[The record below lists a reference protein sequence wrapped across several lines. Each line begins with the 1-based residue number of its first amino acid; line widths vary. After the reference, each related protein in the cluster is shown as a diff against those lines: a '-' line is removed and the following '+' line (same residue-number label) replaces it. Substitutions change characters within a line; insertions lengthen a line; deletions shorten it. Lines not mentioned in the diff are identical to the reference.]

1 MVLLTR
7 LGIAFTALFGLILI
21 LSIALVALQ
30 RRRQRQRHSP
40 SPYAIQDT
48 YASSLSVNSPG
59 AGKAWLLPMSTRD
72 VICVEDKRYASS
84 SSMALESCTPSSTR
98 STLVLSDSFR
108 SSDISE
114 KRSASETWRIVME
127 KVRALLSAKRANT
140 HQVPEIRI
148 TFPDELT
155 QDDEETLYYAT
166 ISEADNASNESDKPQ
181 QKVMQGRRRPRIVVV
196 QMSESGSGAAFVRDV
211 VEDEQA
217 EISMCGKTTPRHL
230 ENIDLDTVGGLR
242 EK

>member
-7 LGIAFTALFGLILI
+7 LGIAFTALFGLFLI
-21 LSIALVALQ
+21 LSVALVALQ
-30 RRRQRQRHSP
+30 RRRRQRHSP

-72 VICVEDKRYASS
+72 VICIEDKRYTSS
-84 SSMALESCTPSSTR
+84 SSMALDSCTPSSTR
-98 STLVLSDSFR
+98 STLAVSDSFR
-108 SSDISE
+108 SSGISE
-114 KRSASETWRIVME
+114 TRSASETWRIVME
-127 KVRALLSAKRANT
+127 KMRALLSAKRANT
-140 HQVPEIRI
+140 AQVPEIRI
-148 TFPDELT
+148 TFPEELT
-155 QDDEETLYYAT
+155 QDEEETLYYAS
-166 ISEADNASNESDKPQ
+166 ISEADNAPNESDKSQ
-181 QKVMQGRRRPRIVVV
+181 QKVMQGRRRPRIVIV

-217 EISMCGKTTPRHL
+217 EISMYGKTTPRHL
-230 ENIDLDTVGGLR
+230 ENADLDTVGGLR